1 MELIENLLQ
10 LLTTFL
16 GALLS
21 GIAWQKS
28 RRQAYFLLLCFYGC
42 FALGS
47 LYWTL
52 YLLLFNTTPR
62 VFYVSEFGWVASV
75 IFLRILQATLTDS
88 GERGFRCRKA
98 WLALLVGV
106 PLLVLLHVWGRSLQP
121 DLVRLDDL
129 AVLLRCTG
137 AVLCGHPDRQSAE
150 SAVFPH
156 RYAVLCRFGISAL
169 DGGLLLVGNLSRKPC
184 FLV

>member
-16 GALLS
+16 GAVLS

-52 YLLLFNTTPR
+52 YLLLFHTTPR
-62 VFYVSEFGWVASV
+62 VFYVSEFGWVASA
-75 IFLRILQATLTDS
+75 IFLRILQVTLTDS
-88 GERGFRCRKA
+88 EERSFCCRKA
-98 WLALLVGV
+98 WLA
-106 PLLVLLHVWGRSLQP
+106 PLGRRAAAGVLLHQWGYPIQP

-129 AVLLRCTG
+129 AVLLRGTG
-137 AVLCGHPDRQSAE
+137 AFLCEYSDRRSTE
-150 SAVFPH
+150 
-156 RYAVLCRFGISAL
+156 
-169 DGGLLLVGNLSRKPC
+169 
-184 FLV
+184 